1 MHPVRGE
8 HRSLGTVLMVDD
20 QRKKEPAAKWLELR
34 ALRFIIVRNIQVMKT
49 VETCWHRP
57 SACMLVISETCDT
70 AVYTTHAASPGTRF
84 PNH

>member
-34 ALRFIIVRNIQVMKT
+34 ALRFI
-49 VETCWHRP
+49 
-57 SACMLVISETCDT
+57 LLYVISKL
-70 AVYTTHAASPGTRF
+70 
-84 PNH
+84 